1 MKIRKKESAKVLMTA
16 SIRRGL
22 EAQSLGKH
30 QMTELFCRE
39 EASTTSIIQYSV
51 SFKSLTPSS
60 LDRSSK
66 ETGCYSSSQSSL
78 LFRSFSVIT

>member
-60 LDRSSK
+60 LDHTRVLGL
-66 ETGCYSSSQSSL
+66 TL
-78 LFRSFSVIT
+78 

>member
-39 EASTTSIIQYSV
+39 EATTTSIIQ
-51 SFKSLTPSS
+51 
-60 LDRSSK
+60 
-66 ETGCYSSSQSSL
+66 
-78 LFRSFSVIT
+78 